1 MLKLTA
7 GNFPNLIKA
16 ALSALQRHQE
26 EINKLNVYPVPDGD
40 TGTNMVLT
48 MQSVYDELSKVKPN
62 TMEDACKALTY
73 GSLIGGRGNSGVIL
87 SQIIKGVCEVLSS
100 KKHVTSIFLME
111 ALENGAQVA
120 YRAIRKPVEGTM
132 LTVIKDAAV
141 AAKEFDKEIELD
153 IFLEYVL
160 SEARKSVMRTPELLP
175 ILKEAGVVD
184 AGGWGL
190 VVIGSGILSSI
201 RGEIES
207 EELVDYKAPILQP
220 AEEISLEYQYCT
232 EFILNGE
239 EINIAEFE
247 EELAPLGDSVLV
259 VGSEKLAHVHIHT
272 NDPGKVIQFA
282 TNKGSLA
289 QVKINNM
296 QEESEIR
303 AKQISE
309 SSDEISDEIGV
320 VAVANG
326 EGIKKILVSLG
337 VQRIVN
343 GGQTMNPS
351 TADILKVVEDIKNS
365 KVIILPNNKNIIL
378 AAQRVSEL
386 TKKEIGVVPSK
397 SIPET
402 FSALLVF
409 NKNESLSSNV
419 KNMTD
424 SLSEVKTGEMTRAVR
439 DSKTSCGKVKKGDFI
454 GLTDHEIKVSG
465 KSFIKTAEKLI
476 DSMLDDESEVV
487 TLLLGSGVEEK
498 TIEELSK
505 NILEKHPGIEIDTH
519 KGGQALY
526 PLIIGVE

>member
-1 MLKLTA
+1 MLKLTVA
-7 GNFPNLIKA
+7 DFPNLIKS
-16 ALSALQRHQE
+16 ALNALQRHQE

-48 MQSVYDELSKVKPN
+48 MRSVYDELSKVKPN
-62 TMEDACKALTY
+62 TMEDVCKALMH
-73 GSLIGGRGNSGVIL
+73 GSLMGGRGNSGVIL
-87 SQIIKGVCEVLSS
+87 SQIIKGVCEILSS
-100 KKHVTSIFLME
+100 KKYVTSIFLME
-111 ALENGAQVA
+111 ALENGTQVA

-132 LTVIKDAAV
+132 LTVIKDAAA

-175 ILKEAGVVD
+175 VLKEAGVVD

-201 RGEIES
+201 RGEIEN
-207 EELVDYKAPILQP
+207 EELTDYNAPILQS
-220 AEEISLEYQYCT
+220 AKEISLEYQYCT

-239 EINIAEFE
+239 EINIEEFE

-272 NDPGKVIQFA
+272 NDPGKVIQLA
-282 TNKGSLA
+282 TDKGSLA

-296 QEESEIR
+296 QEESER
-303 AKQISE
+303 RVSQISE
-309 SSDEISDEIGV
+309 STSEVGL

-326 EGIKKILVSLG
+326 EGIKKIMVSLG

-365 KVIILPNNKNIIL
+365 KVVILPNNKNIIL

-386 TKKEIGVVPSK
+386 TKKEIGIVPSK
-397 SIPET
+397 SIPEAFT
-402 FSALLVF
+402 ALLAF
-409 NKNESLSSNV
+409 NKNESLFSNV

-424 SLSEVKTGEMTRAVR
+424 SLSEVKTGEITRAVR
-439 DSKTSCGKVKKGDFI
+439 DSKTSCGKIKKGDFI
-454 GLTDHEIKVSG
+454 GLTDHEVKVSD
-465 KSFIKTAEKLI
+465 KSFIKTAKKLI

-487 TLLLGSGVEEK
+487 TLLLGNGVEEK
-498 TIEELSK
+498 TLEKLSK
-505 NILEKHPGIEIDTH
+505 IVLEKHPGIEIDTH